1 MTQPAP
7 CTRLDRISDTERGR
21 QSHAIRS
28 PSGPAASKQRPL
40 SYRNRWSSVP
50 AQQSPSL
57 ERAYRPRSRHA
68 KKMIESMRGARG
80 FVAAQNRATLPN
92 LCKCTA
98 CKIWWLGMPRVGC
111 GRCPITKS
119 GIERLKPS
127 PGTGRQCGTG
137 YRLVPYGTYGMW
149 IRMP

>member
-1 MTQPAP
+1 LTQPAP
-7 CTRLDRISDTERGR
+7 DWTASRTPRERR
-21 QSHAIRS
+21 QRHAIRS

-40 SYRNRWSSVP
+40 PYRNSRSSVP

-92 LCKCTA
+92 LCRCTA
-98 CKIWWLGMPRVGC
+98 CKIGGLGSRVGC